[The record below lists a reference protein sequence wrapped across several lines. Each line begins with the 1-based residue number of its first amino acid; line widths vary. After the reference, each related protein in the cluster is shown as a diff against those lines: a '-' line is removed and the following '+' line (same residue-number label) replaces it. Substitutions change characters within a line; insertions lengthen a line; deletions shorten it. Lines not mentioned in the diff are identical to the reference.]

1 MGESNIPKHSKKDRI
16 RQDTFRFEKSTV
28 VGNLYYALGNTDHP
42 NYAKAVVEM
51 VKEVLK

>member
-1 MGESNIPKHSKKDRI
+1 MGENHLPKHSKKNRI